1 MQEEV
6 DRKIIALS
14 MKTGKLTAQVLQA
27 ALKKYLQHR
36 AKGKTTLHHGQQS
49 LKQLKKHGAAL
60 SNIEI
65 TDANIGLFKP
75 CAKKYGVD
83 FTLRK
88 DATTQPPH
96 YIVIFKAKDADN
108 MEQAFKEFTAKKLQ
122 REERPSIRKD
132 IAASKEKAAARNA
145 DRAKEKFKER
155 GLSR

>member
-6 DRKIIALS
+6 DQKTIALS

-36 AKGKTTLHHGQQS
+36 AKGKTTLHHGHQS

-65 TDANIGLFKP
+65 TEANIGAFKP

-83 FTLRK
+83 FALRK
-88 DATTQPPH
+88 DKTTQPPH
-96 YIVIFKAKDADN
+96 YVVIFKSKGADN
-108 MEQAFKEFTAKKLQ
+108 LEQAFREFTAKTLSKEQ
-122 REERPSIRKD
+122 RPSI
-132 IAASKEKAAARNA
+132 SKVLSAMKQKTAEQTKQ
-145 DRAKEKFKER
+145 RAKEKIRER
-155 GLSR
+155 GLER

>member
-6 DRKIIALS
+6 DQKTIALAV
-14 MKTGKLTAQVLQA
+14 KTGKLTAQVLQA
-27 ALKKYLQHR
+27 AIQKYLAARQ
-36 AKGKTTLHHGQQS
+36 KGTGKARHGQQS
-49 LKQLKKHGAAL
+49 LRQLKKDGSAL

-88 DATTQPPH
+88 DTTTQPPH